1 MFSSGTPP
9 SFDGTDYASWKQR
22 MKIYLKA
29 IHPSVWSI
37 VETGY
42 TVKDTGSRTT
52 KEEQIEHKN
61 AVAASAIHSA
71 LSPNERI
78 KVFGLKSAKQMWDA
92 LQLAHEG
99 TPHLRELKIELLTGK
114 LERFAMEEGE
124 TPNEMYS
131 RLILIVNEIKGLG
144 SEEMTDK
151 FVVRR
156 MLRAITPINPILAT
170 CIRQQDDFAKLTP
183 YDVLER
189 IHSIQDLNNQSS
201 SSKKKCLTPKAR
213 KEAKESSSE
222 EESEEDDMELL
233 CKRFKEFLKRQRKS
247 KESHSKRTCYECGET
262 GHFMFNCPNKN
273 KDNDEKKKENH
284 KKKKN
289 ESKSH
294 KKSQKVQ
301 AHIGKEWD
309 SNDSSTD
316 SDNEDVMA
324 KGRKVSSTS
333 KSRNVDEHG
342 KSDSDRDDDLLDL
355 IIK

>member
-1 MFSSGTPP
+1 
-9 SFDGTDYASWKQR
+9 
-22 MKIYLKA
+22 
-29 IHPSVWSI
+29 
-37 VETGY
+37 
-42 TVKDTGSRTT
+42 
-52 KEEQIEHKN
+52 
-61 AVAASAIHSA
+61 
-71 LSPNERI
+71 
-78 KVFGLKSAKQMWDA
+78 
-92 LQLAHEG
+92 
-99 TPHLRELKIELLTGK
+99 
-114 LERFAMEEGE
+114 
-124 TPNEMYS
+124 
-131 RLILIVNEIKGLG
+131 
-144 SEEMTDK
+144 
-151 FVVRR
+151 
-156 MLRAITPINPILAT
+156 
-170 CIRQQDDFAKLTP
+170 
-183 YDVLER
+183 
-189 IHSIQDLNNQSS
+189 
-201 SSKKKCLTPKAR
+201 
-213 KEAKESSSE
+213 
-222 EESEEDDMELL
+222 MELL

-247 KESHSKRTCYECGET
+247 KERHSKRTCYECGET